1 MKETIKIKN
10 KNISKALSLP
20 AISLPKYS
28 SNVINK
34 ANGYA
39 RATRPEN
46 VSQVSETIKEF
57 RDDITVPNH
66 SYEEWVKWYES
77 RYPDAISKAT
87 NDTWDKFQDVLRSL
101 AEVKKEDIEAW
112 ERDFIISKT
121 YSGLMVQD
129 AIIKLIAEKLG
140 VQSRLGDTAD
150 EQKGIDGYVNDIPVQ
165 IKAATF
171 EQDNHNERFAD
182 GIVMIYYTK
191 EGRTG
196 DITFSYNV
204 EDFVK

>member
-1 MKETIKIKN
+1 MKKIKINN
-10 KNISKALSLP
+10 KKIAKALSLP
-20 AISLPKYS
+20 AITLPKYS

-77 RYPDAISKAT
+77 RYPEAISKAT
-87 NDTWDKFQDVLRSL
+87 NEAWDKFQSVLRSL
-101 AEVKKEDIEAW
+101 ATVKKEDIEAW

-129 AIIKLIAEKLG
+129 AIIRLIAEDLG
-140 VQSRLGDTAD
+140 VPSRLGNTAD
-150 EQKGIDGYVNDIPVQ
+150 EQKGIDGYINGVPVQ
-165 IKAATF
+165 IKSDTF

-191 EGRTG
+191 DGRTG

-204 EDFVK
+204 EDFIK